1 MFSGR
6 KGWSRQRRKRRPRLN
21 GFTRLFN
28 GMNFFSYLVIF
39 EKYLSFSE
47 RTICIEKTFNGMFS
61 EAEKKSMND
70 IVVLGYSKWI
80 QHSRFTR
87 RKRRTSMWIFNQN
100 WSTLWN
106 NSCLFF
112 REKMA
117 EKVHEVFVVD
127 LAYQVLPEWMV
138 YHVHVMF

>member
-61 EAEKKSMND
+61 EAEKKN
-70 IVVLGYSKWI
+70 YE
-80 QHSRFTR
+80 RY
-87 RKRRTSMWIFNQN
+87 
-100 WSTLWN
+100 
-106 NSCLFF
+106 CCF
-112 REKMA
+112 RVFEVNTA
-117 EKVHEVFVVD
+117 FKVHQEKKENEYVNFQSK
-127 LAYQVLPEWMV
+127 LINIMK
-138 YHVHVMF
+138 